1 MVSNKRVLLCDQ
13 HLRLPNLRAM
23 YSPNVLKAYTNK
35 KANMSAMTL
44 SVWLV
49 PNLCCILIQNP
60 VPPTSTDT
68 SVFIRNLRAL
78 YRYTETTRYDLQSA
92 CTGAP
97 SASGRKRLRAT
108 SPAWCQCS
116 SCSTFVGVSGDGM
129 QEPPNESDASVSTL
143 IIVFGAMLF
152 TRCLLHL
159 PVLVIYTVLDT
170 DIGSINQS
178 KSTEHKFGGLE
189 AL

>member
-1 MVSNKRVLLCDQ
+1 MQV
-13 HLRLPNLRAM
+13 
-23 YSPNVLKAYTNK
+23 
-35 KANMSAMTL
+35 TL
-44 SVWLV
+44 DVVHPSKIIFTTLEIVMA
-49 PNLCCILIQNP
+49 

-78 YRYTETTRYDLQSA
+78 YGYTETTLYYTEDLQSA
-92 CTGAP
+92 CTGPP

-143 IIVFGAMLF
+143 IIVFGSYALYSLSSTF
-152 TRCLLHL
+152 TCT
-159 PVLVIYTVLDT
+159 IYLDT
-170 DIGSINQS
+170 DIGS
-178 KSTEHKFGGLE
+178 KYTDK
-189 AL
+189 